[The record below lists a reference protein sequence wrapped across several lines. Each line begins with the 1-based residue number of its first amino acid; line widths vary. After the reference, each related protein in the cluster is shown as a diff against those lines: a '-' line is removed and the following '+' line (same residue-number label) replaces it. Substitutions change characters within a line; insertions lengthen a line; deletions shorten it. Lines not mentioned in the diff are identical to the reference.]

1 MAMGLIA
8 AHYSKNLTEWAGL
21 DEISCRNFNGPAIAG
36 LSVNALVPGAFIV
49 SVSG

>member
-1 MAMGLIA
+1 MGPIA
-8 AHYSKNLTEWAGL
+8 AHYSKNLTVCAGL
-21 DEISCRNFNGPAIAG
+21 DEKSCRNFTGLTIAG